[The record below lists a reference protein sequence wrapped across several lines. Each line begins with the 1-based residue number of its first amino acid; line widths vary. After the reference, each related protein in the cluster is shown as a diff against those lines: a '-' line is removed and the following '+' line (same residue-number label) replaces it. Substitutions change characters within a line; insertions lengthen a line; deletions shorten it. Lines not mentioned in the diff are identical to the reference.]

1 MELRHLRYFVA
12 AAVADFGV
20 LIPLAK
26 GREAA
31 SFAA

>member
-1 MELRHLRYFVA
+1 MELRHLHYFVA
-12 AAVADFGV
+12 VADIGV

-26 GREAA
+26 RREAA